1 MSIRRDKRER
11 IPRRPPLDGALAS
24 RAGLTP
30 LPARAPSAVALLED
44 TKGYVVWPSSKSMA
58 ALLSRTRLNRR
69 AASSTKKRSSSP
81 QRSGAAGSPVGSCGS
96 TGAVADHRRRARVED
111 ARGQRSQRALCR
123 RARRR
128 APRRRRRCSASC
140 SPAAFPLLSSLYC
153 SPTTIPSLLRPR
165 RLGSLMVGKAFQRGR
180 CRATSLAS
188 RAVLSSRSSSW
199 RASRLILGSNVP

>member
-1 MSIRRDKRER
+1 MSTRRDKRER

-24 RAGLTP
+24 RAGPAP
-30 LPARAPSAVALLED
+30 LPTRAPSAVALLED
-44 TKGYVVWPSSKSMA
+44 TKGYVVWPPSKSMA
-58 ALLSRTRLNRR
+58 APLSRTRSNRR
-69 AASSTKKRSSSP
+69 AASSTKKRGSSP

-128 APRRRRRCSASC
+128 APRRRRRCSASR